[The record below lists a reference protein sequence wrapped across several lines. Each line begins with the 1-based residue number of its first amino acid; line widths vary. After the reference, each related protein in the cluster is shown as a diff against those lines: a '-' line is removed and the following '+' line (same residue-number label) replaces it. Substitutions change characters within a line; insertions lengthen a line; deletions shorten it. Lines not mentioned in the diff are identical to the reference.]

1 MGAPGRH
8 PSLLILDSAGGNEP
22 RMHKLVKGIIVIRV
36 PFAIS
41 SLHSRLCRLNK
52 MSLLHQELSEMRKL
66 IKIKPY
72 LVFGQLLT
80 KGKDFMKNR
89 NCSFNCEMARAILK
103 LLWESKIIYID
114 MIITRGKQSKE
125 RI

>member
-66 IKIKPY
+66 IKIRPY
-72 LVFGQLLT
+72 LGFGQLLT
-80 KGKDFMKNR
+80 KVFPQGKDFMKYR
-89 NCSFNCEMARAILK
+89 NCSFNCDIAKAILK
-103 LLWESKIIYID
+103 LLWESKIIYVD
-114 MIITRGKQSKE
+114 MINQGE
-125 RI
+125 AE